1 MINTQDLKKFI
12 ELTKEHLF
20 FGTNNLKQIKAY
32 FLLAID
38 NCENKFFEFEATL
51 PALKEATEA
60 DLKFF
65 MESDPAADSE
75 EEIILAY
82 PGYKA
87 ISCYR
92 IAHEIYKLGYKLQ
105 ARMITEGAHSITGI
119 DIHPGSQLA
128 SPLFIDHGTGI
139 VVGETTISGK
149 NVKIYQGVTLGALS
163 LKDGSRIKGVKRHPT
178 IGNNVIIYAG
188 ASILGDVT
196 IGDNVTIGSNV
207 FITESIPSNVKVTFS
222 KPSLVI
228 TENKK

>member
-1 MINTQDLKKFI
+1 MVNPRNLKKFV
-12 ELTKEHLF
+12 EAAKCNLLF
-20 FGTNNLKQIKAY
+20 GGDNLKQLKKL
-32 FLLAID
+32 FLSAID
-38 NCENKFFEFEATL
+38 RDENKYQQFEATL
-51 PALKEATEA
+51 PSLKEALCA

-75 EEIILAY
+75 EEILLAY

-87 ISCYR
+87 ISSYR
-92 IAHEIYKLGYKLQ
+92 IAHEIHNLGYNLQ

-119 DIHPGSQLA
+119 DIHPASQL
-128 SPLFIDHGTGI
+128 SYPLFIDHGTGI

-163 LKDGSRIKGVKRHPT
+163 LKDGSKIKGVKRHPT

-188 ASILGDVT
+188 ASILGDVE

-207 FITESIPSNVKVTFS
+207 FITESIPDNVKVTFS